1 MTNEPV
7 FGADKVVSGDGEDRL
22 QEEGGPGGGVEGEG
36 HQGAVDIVCT
46 AVPGETAQLI
56 LTRNINIGREIFQ
69 DLIC

>member
-36 HQGAVDIVCT
+36 PQGAVDVVCT